1 MTPTECRDVF
11 GHMEWADAL
20 TWSRVLA
27 LPSLRQDTRTRDLL
41 YHFHSTQWAYL
52 QVWRGEPLC
61 LPELSS
67 FADLVAIASWARAYY
82 RELPAYLQKLDEA
95 ALPRAVEFPFAAQV
109 AERYGRAG
117 PATLAETMLQIAM
130 HSAQHRAQVASR
142 VREHGGEPS
151 VTDFIA
157 WVWMER
163 PAPAWHGL

>member
-1 MTPTECRDVF
+1 MTLSESRDVL

-20 TWSRVLA
+20 MWRTVLA
-27 LPSLRQDTRTRDLL
+27 LPSLRGDTRARDLL

-52 QVWRGEPLC
+52 QVWRGEPLR
-61 LPELSS
+61 LPELASL
-67 FADLVAIASWARAYY
+67 ADLGAIASWAREYY
-82 RELPAYLQKLDEA
+82 RQLPAYLESLDEP
-95 ALPRAVEFPFAAQV
+95 ALQRAVEFPFAAQV

-142 VREHGGEPS
+142 VREHGGEPP

-163 PAPAWHGL
+163 PAPAWYGL